1 MAVKH
6 VTLRAWSDNSDVAP
20 VKINQGDILSRTII
34 MTLLDST
41 GAPIDLTLSSARVH
55 FSKPDGTVAYLT
67 ASIVNATAGIISVT
81 LDSQCTAVPGLV
93 KSIVQVT
100 GPDGENLFFVG
111 LNFQVAAVNIED
123 SIVSSN
129 EFTALTDALKQ
140 VQGIANKVDKS
151 TTINGH
157 SLEESFSLTS
167 SDIGAI
173 DNALKGVANG
183 IATLNSNG
191 KVIQDPASYGQ
202 ANGGATLDADG
213 KVIQDPASYGK
224 AGGATLNPN
233 KLPTEATIM
242 ALINGT
248 LTPAEFEVF
257 APGVKTYSASV
268 NKNGIT
274 GSEYCIQFP
283 SGTLIYAGLLD
294 GLTVS
299 TSETAGSLYVN
310 SADLNYTV
318 SSSFPSMTAYYYSKV
333 NAKSTSYLLVT
344 CNDRFYPASKQV
356 ACTIMSSLKTTNTP
370 YAMSYLVL
378 GRWK

>member
-1 MAVKH
+1 MPKRRYSMAVKMAVKH

-55 FSKPDGTVAYLT
+55 FSKPDGTVVYLT

-100 GPDGENLFFVG
+100 GPDGENLFFAGLTFVVG
-111 LNFQVAAVNIED
+111 AINIEG
-123 SIVSSN
+123 SIISSN

-173 DNALKGVANG
+173 DNALKGAANG

-191 KVIQDPASYGQ
+191 KVIQDPASYGR
-202 ANGGATLDADG
+202 ANGGATLNSNG
-213 KVIQDPASYGK
+213 KVIQDPASYGQPN
-224 AGGATLNPN
+224 GGATLNAQGKVIQDPATAY
-233 KLPTEATIM
+233 LPLPETDDKSTDQHWIK
-242 ALINGT
+242 
-248 LTPAEFEVF
+248 F
-257 APGVKTYSASV
+257 AD
-268 NKNGIT
+268 
-274 GSEYCIQFP
+274 
-283 SGTLIYAGLLD
+283 GTLIHWG
-294 GLTVS
+294 
-299 TSETAGSLYVN
+299 
-310 SADLNYTV
+310 YTGGHH
-318 SSSFPSMTAYYYSKV
+318 SDINTAYGNAFWRQDFEYRLPTAAGAFVGNRYAHVTITSSGLATAV
-333 NAKSTSYLLVT
+333 NEVIKADGITLQFDLLS
-344 CNDRFYPASKQV
+344 PASV
-356 ACTIMSSLKTTNTP
+356 TYLEFGIT
-370 YAMSYLVL
+370 YLVV